1 MINNKPDIDK
11 IYLYAKNQFEAKYQ
25 YLISK
30 HEKVDLKHYDDPKEF
45 IEYSNDM
52 EDFYKNI
59 EEYNPGK
66 RYKVSAVFDDIIA
79 DMINNKKLN
88 PAVTELFI
96 RDRKLNI
103 SIDFITQPY
112 FKVSKEV
119 RLDTKHF
126 FIIKIPNK
134 GELQQTALNHS
145 SDINFKDFVKTY
157 KKCTAK
163 PYFFFS

>member
-1 MINNKPDIDK
+1 
-11 IYLYAKNQFEAKYQ
+11 
-25 YLISK
+25 
-30 HEKVDLKHYDDPKEF
+30 
-45 IEYSNDM
+45 
-52 EDFYKNI
+52 
-59 EEYNPGK
+59 
-66 RYKVSAVFDDIIA
+66 
-79 DMINNKKLN
+79 MINNKKLN
-88 PAVTELFI
+88 PTVTKLFI

-157 KKCTAK
+157 KKRTAK
-163 PYFFFS
+163 SYFFLVNDTNVSSDNSLRFRKNLLNI